1 MAKPSDPA
9 FPDTGDEPITPG
21 PDITVEPLTPP
32 PDPAM
37 LQETPPPEVSVRGGP
52 GAERNGGGAG
62 ELARRLTPT
71 PVPASWAA
79 QPLHPMM
86 DESTVPLPVEEVEF
100 ADTDDDLL
108 VGRGTASV
116 VTGPRSGPS
125 MASPRRSTPA
135 SCSSA
140 SAGWPSIG

>member
-9 FPDTGDEPITPG
+9 LPNAAGDDPITPG
-21 PDITVEPLTPP
+21 PEITVEPPTPP

-37 LQETPPPEVSVRGGP
+37 LQETPPPEVSVRGG
-52 GAERNGGGAG
+52 GSERNGGGPG
-62 ELARRLTPT
+62 ELSRRMTPT

-100 ADTDDDLL
+100 ADTDDDQL
-108 VGRGTASV
+108 VGRGTPSV
-116 VTGPRSGPS
+116 VTGP
-125 MASPRRSTPA
+125 
-135 SCSSA
+135 
-140 SAGWPSIG
+140 